1 MADQHA
7 NTGCHTDGDTSSTGT
22 GADKIHHLLA
32 QLCEPTIVKSF
43 EDSTRRQD
51 EGGVML
57 SHIPWTI
64 STTPRLS
71 AGRKRTRDD
80 SIPNYSYLDLRLS
93 QNAAWANAQLRR
105 GVEHARRAQAIHEE
119 AQSATE
125 ASAREYRKAE
135 QCYRDGLDL
144 VPSHPELLVA
154 LGALC
159 ANLGGRDEEA
169 ADVLTRA
176 VEATSE
182 NTTETD
188 SSVGSNA
195 SKYLNEVMRRL
206 GRAGRNGGGNRVIKA
221 CKNSES
227 IACKGGE
234 ARADAALRDVLAE
247 QAFLSGDTSAL
258 KGIAAR
264 KDEKGSSKYQLL
276 EEPPSDDEDELHK
289 MKSNDREDDE
299 RDRRRKRKN
308 KKRHRSSY
316 EKSHRRMERSS
327 RKRKKKKRSKRKR
340 RYSSGSSGGS
350 DSSISIVSSGEDYSS
365 NDEEISRSADSRSSS
380 RRSRSKS
387 RRHSHKHSNKSR
399 KKTRRKEYHRGKSSD
414 DDDPNKKQ
422 KRRGVGWEKGEV
434 MRRGTKTISI

>member
-7 NTGCHTDGDTSSTGT
+7 NTGCHTDGDTSTGT

-221 CKNSES
+221 CKKSES

-316 EKSHRRMERSS
+316 EKSHRRMEKSS

-340 RYSSGSSGGS
+340 RYSSSSSGGS
-350 DSSISIVSSGEDYSS
+350 DSSISIISSGEDYSS

>member
-64 STTPRLS
+64 SMTPRLS

-206 GRAGRNGGGNRVIKA
+206 GRAGRNGGVNRVIKA
-221 CKNSES
+221 CKKSES

-308 KKRHRSSY
+308 KKRHRSSSY
-316 EKSHRRMERSS
+316 EKGHRRMEKSS

-340 RYSSGSSGGS
+340 RYSSSSSGGS
-350 DSSISIVSSGEDYSS
+350 DSSISIISSGEDYSS
-365 NDEEISRSADSRSSS
+365 NDEEISRSADSSS

-414 DDDPNKKQ
+414 DDDDDDDPNKKQ
-422 KRRGVGWEKGEV
+422 KRRGGAGRKEK
-434 MRRGTKTISI
+434 S

>member
-1 MADQHA
+1 MADQYA
-7 NTGCHTDGDTSSTGT
+7 NSGCHTDGDTSTGT
-22 GADKIHHLLA
+22 GADEIHRRVLA
-32 QLCEPTIVKSF
+32 QLCESTIVKAF
-43 EDSTRRQD
+43 EARRQD

-64 STTPRLS
+64 SMTPRSS

-80 SIPNYSYLDLRLS
+80 SIPSYSYLDLRLS

-105 GVEHARRAQAIHEE
+105 GVEHARRAQAIQEE

-195 SKYLNEVMRRL
+195 RKYLNEVMRRL
-206 GRAGRNGGGNRVIKA
+206 GRAGGNGGGNRFVKA
-221 CKNSES
+221 CTKSES

-258 KGIAAR
+258 KGIATR
-264 KDEKGSSKYQLL
+264 KDEKGSSQYELL
-276 EEPPSDDEDELHK
+276 EEPPSDDEDELYK

-308 KKRHRSSY
+308 KKKHRSSY
-316 EKSHRRMERSS
+316 DKDHRRMKNSS
-327 RKRKKKKRSKRKR
+327 RKHKKRKRSKRKR
-340 RYSSGSSGGS
+340 RYSSRSSSSGGS
-350 DSSISIVSSGEDYSS
+350 DSSISIISSGEVYRYSS
-365 NDEEISRSADSRSSS
+365 NDEEISRSTDSSS
-380 RRSRSKS
+380 RRPRSNS
-387 RRHSHKHSNKSR
+387 RRHSHKQSDKSR
-399 KKTRRKEYHRGKSSD
+399 KKTRRKEYHRGGSSD
-414 DDDPNKKQ
+414 DDDDDDDPKKKQ
-422 KRRGVGWEKGEV
+422 RRRRRRKEK
-434 MRRGTKTISI
+434 S